1 MPCCSCCASIP
12 IWCLAS
18 TSRIILCWCYALAS
32 SCESISCAVCGS
44 ASSLPRPP
52 IISISPRGCGCRARW
67 QARWARDLP
76 IVSTSPDSKAVS
88 DISGSGV
95 VADRGTGQRPAVY
108 FDGVTNRRHIVDLGF
123 GADLSLL
130 EDGVTV
136 AAWPYDDLR
145 AVDGAQGALRVKN
158 ISGLPLARLDIFDPG
173 AQAEIAARARYLEI
187 GRGGRAHTGRIVAWS
202 LAAIVSIFLVVVY
215 GMPLVAN
222 RLTPLIP
229 LSFDRHLG
237 AMADNQ
243 VRVIFGGR
251 TCTNAEGRAAF
262 SKLVETVRQASH
274 LDVPLQTEV
283 LTSSVPNAFALPGGK
298 LYLLN
303 GLLEKAQSADE
314 LAGVVAHEMGHI
326 SHRDHTRMMIHR
338 GGVSFLIGLLWGD
351 ITGSPAVIFVTRTL
365 FEVSYSREAE
375 KNADDFAIGAMHA
388 LGRSPAPMGELLFR
402 ITGAERSGT
411 VGILASHPLTEDRRE
426 LMRQQ
431 DRPATGPEILSDGE
445 WQALKAI
452 CRPANAR

>member
-1 MPCCSCCASIP
+1 
-12 IWCLAS
+12 
-18 TSRIILCWCYALAS
+18 
-32 SCESISCAVCGS
+32 
-44 ASSLPRPP
+44 
-52 IISISPRGCGCRARW
+52 
-67 QARWARDLP
+67 
-76 IVSTSPDSKAVS
+76 VS
-88 DISGSGV
+88 DTSGPGV
-95 VADRGTGQRPAVY
+95 VAVSGAAPRPAVY

-130 EDGVTV
+130 EGGVTV
-136 AAWPYDDLR
+136 ASWPYDNLR
-145 AVDGAQGALRVKN
+145 AVDGAPGTLRVKN
-158 ISGLPLARLDIFDPG
+158 ISGLPPARLDIFDPG
-173 AQAEIAARARYLEI
+173 AQAKIAARARNLQS
-187 GRGGRAHTGRIVAWS
+187 GRGGGHAHTGRIVAWS

-298 LYLLN
+298 IYLLN
-303 GLLEKAQSADE
+303 GLLQKAQNADE

-326 SHRDHTRMMIHR
+326 GHRDHTRMMIQR
-338 GGVSFLIGLLWGD
+338 GGVSFLVGLLWGD
-351 ITGSPAVIFVTRTL
+351 ITGSAAVIFVTRTL

-402 ITGAERSGT
+402 ITGAERNGA

-431 DRPATGPEILSDGE
+431 DRAATGPEILSDGE

>member
-1 MPCCSCCASIP
+1 M
-12 IWCLAS
+12 
-18 TSRIILCWCYALAS
+18 
-32 SCESISCAVCGS
+32 
-44 ASSLPRPP
+44 
-52 IISISPRGCGCRARW
+52 
-67 QARWARDLP
+67 
-76 IVSTSPDSKAVS
+76 
-88 DISGSGV
+88 
-95 VADRGTGQRPAVY
+95 
-108 FDGVTNRRHIVDLGF
+108 
-123 GADLSLL
+123 
-130 EDGVTV
+130 
-136 AAWPYDDLR
+136 
-145 AVDGAQGALRVKN
+145 RVKN
-158 ISGLPLARLDIFDPG
+158 ISGLPLARIDILDPS
-173 AQAEIAARARYLEI
+173 AQAEIAARARYLQS
-187 GRGGRAHTGRIVAWS
+187 GRGGGHAHTGRIVAWS

-222 RLTPLIP
+222 RLTPLVP

-251 TCTNAEGRAAF
+251 TCTNAQGRAAF

-283 LTSSVPNAFALPGGK
+283 LASSVPNAFALPGGK
-298 LYLLN
+298 IYLLN
-303 GLLEKAQSADE
+303 GLLQKAQNADE

-326 SHRDHTRMMIHR
+326 SHRDHTRMMIQR
-338 GGVSFLIGLLWGD
+338 GGVSFLVGLLWGD
-351 ITGSPAVIFVTRTL
+351 ITGSAAVIFVTRTL

-375 KNADDFAIGAMHA
+375 QNADDFAIGAMHA

-411 VGILASHPLTEDRRE
+411 ISILASHPLTEDRRE
-426 LMRQQ
+426 LMRRE

>member
-1 MPCCSCCASIP
+1 
-12 IWCLAS
+12 
-18 TSRIILCWCYALAS
+18 
-32 SCESISCAVCGS
+32 
-44 ASSLPRPP
+44 
-52 IISISPRGCGCRARW
+52 
-67 QARWARDLP
+67 
-76 IVSTSPDSKAVS
+76 VS
-88 DISGSGV
+88 DTSGSGL
-95 VADRGTGQRPAVY
+95 VADSGAAPRPAVY

-130 EDGVTV
+130 EGGVTV
-136 AAWPYDDLR
+136 ASWPYDNLR
-145 AVDGAQGALRVKN
+145 AVDGAPGTLRVKN
-158 ISGLPLARLDIFDPG
+158 ISGLPPARLDIFDPG
-173 AQAEIAARARYLEI
+173 AQAKIAARARNLQS
-187 GRGGRAHTGRIVAWS
+187 GRGGGHAHTGRIVAWS

-298 LYLLN
+298 IYLLN
-303 GLLEKAQSADE
+303 GLLQKAQNADE

-326 SHRDHTRMMIHR
+326 SHRDHTRMMIQR
-338 GGVSFLIGLLWGD
+338 GGVSFLVGLLWGD
-351 ITGSPAVIFVTRTL
+351 ITGSAAVIFVTRTL

-402 ITGAERSGT
+402 ITGAERNGA

-431 DRPATGPEILSDGE
+431 DRAATGPEILSDGE

>member
-1 MPCCSCCASIP
+1 MSD
-12 IWCLAS
+12 
-18 TSRIILCWCYALAS
+18 TSWS
-32 SCESISCAVCGS
+32 GAVADSG
-44 ASSLPRPP
+44 AGPRP
-52 IISISPRGCGCRARW
+52 
-67 QARWARDLP
+67 
-76 IVSTSPDSKAVS
+76 
-88 DISGSGV
+88 
-95 VADRGTGQRPAVY
+95 ADY
-108 FDGVTNRRHIVDLGF
+108 FDGVTNRRHIVGLGF
-123 GADLSLL
+123 VAELILL
-130 EDGVTV
+130 EGGVAV
-136 AAWPYDDLR
+136 VSWPYDDLR
-145 AVDGAQGALRVKN
+145 AVDSAPGTLRSKN
-158 ISGLPLARLDIFDPG
+158 ISGLPLARLDIFDPS
-173 AQAEIAARARYLEI
+173 AQAEIVARARYLQT
-187 GRGGRAHTGRIVAWS
+187 GRGGGHAHTGRIVAWS
-202 LAAIVSIFLVVVY
+202 LAAIVSIFVVVVY

-243 VRVIFGGR
+243 VRVIFSGR

-298 LYLLN
+298 IYLLN
-303 GLLEKAQSADE
+303 GLLQKAQSADE

-326 SHRDHTRMMIHR
+326 GHRDHTRMMIQR

-351 ITGSPAVIFVTRTL
+351 ITGSAAVIFVTRTM

-375 KNADDFAIGAMHA
+375 QNADAFAIDAMHA

-402 ITGAERSGT
+402 ITGAERSRT
-411 VGILASHPLTEDRRE
+411 IGILASHPLTEDRRE
-426 LMRQQ
+426 LMRRE
-431 DRPATGPEILSDGE
+431 DRPATGPEILSDVE

-452 CRPANAR
+452 CHPANAR

>member
-1 MPCCSCCASIP
+1 
-12 IWCLAS
+12 
-18 TSRIILCWCYALAS
+18 
-32 SCESISCAVCGS
+32 
-44 ASSLPRPP
+44 
-52 IISISPRGCGCRARW
+52 
-67 QARWARDLP
+67 
-76 IVSTSPDSKAVS
+76 VS
-88 DISGSGV
+88 DTSGSGA
-95 VADRGTGQRPAVY
+95 VADSGAGPRPAVY

-123 GADLSLL
+123 DAELSLL
-130 EDGVTV
+130 EGGVTV
-136 AAWPYDDLR
+136 ASWPYDDLR
-145 AVDGAQGALRVKN
+145 AVDSAPGTLRVKN
-158 ISGLPLARLDIFDPG
+158 ISGLPLARLDIFDPS
-173 AQAEIAARARYLEI
+173 AQAEIAARARYLQT
-187 GRGGRAHTGRIVAWS
+187 GRGGGHAHTGRIVAWS

-251 TCTNAEGRAAF
+251 TCTNAEGRSAF

-283 LTSSVPNAFALPGGK
+283 LASSVPNAFALPGGK
-298 LYLLN
+298 IYLLN
-303 GLLEKAQSADE
+303 GLLQKAQSADE

-326 SHRDHTRMMIHR
+326 SHRDHTRMIIQR

-351 ITGSPAVIFVTRTL
+351 ITGSAAVIFVTRTM

-375 KNADDFAIGAMHA
+375 QNADAFAIDAMHA

-402 ITGAERSGT
+402 ITGAERSRT
-411 VGILASHPLTEDRRE
+411 IGILASHPLTEDRRE
-426 LMRQQ
+426 LMRRE
-431 DRPATGPEILSDGE
+431 DRPATGPEILSDVE

>member
-1 MPCCSCCASIP
+1 
-12 IWCLAS
+12 
-18 TSRIILCWCYALAS
+18 
-32 SCESISCAVCGS
+32 
-44 ASSLPRPP
+44 
-52 IISISPRGCGCRARW
+52 
-67 QARWARDLP
+67 
-76 IVSTSPDSKAVS
+76 VS
-88 DISGSGV
+88 DTSGPGV
-95 VADRGTGQRPAVY
+95 VAGSEAAPRPAVY
-108 FDGVTNRRHIVDLGF
+108 FDGVTNRRHIVDLCF

-130 EDGVTV
+130 EGGVTV
-136 AAWPYDDLR
+136 ASWRYDDLR
-145 AVDGAQGALRVKN
+145 AVDGARDTLRVKN
-158 ISGLPLARLDIFDPG
+158 ISGLPLARIDILDPS
-173 AQAEIAARARYLEI
+173 AQAEIAARARYLQS
-187 GRGGRAHTGRIVAWS
+187 GRGGGHAHTGRIVAWS

-222 RLTPLIP
+222 RLTPLVP

-251 TCTNAEGRAAF
+251 TCTNAQGRAAF

-283 LTSSVPNAFALPGGK
+283 LASSVPNAFALPGGK
-298 LYLLN
+298 IYLLN
-303 GLLEKAQSADE
+303 GLLQKAQNADE

-326 SHRDHTRMMIHR
+326 SHRDHTRMMIQR
-338 GGVSFLIGLLWGD
+338 GGVSFLVGLLWGD
-351 ITGSPAVIFVTRTL
+351 ITGSAAVIFVTRTL

-375 KNADDFAIGAMHA
+375 QNADDFAIGAMHA

-411 VGILASHPLTEDRRE
+411 ISILASHPLTEDRRE
-426 LMRQQ
+426 LMRRE

>member
-1 MPCCSCCASIP
+1 
-12 IWCLAS
+12 
-18 TSRIILCWCYALAS
+18 
-32 SCESISCAVCGS
+32 
-44 ASSLPRPP
+44 
-52 IISISPRGCGCRARW
+52 
-67 QARWARDLP
+67 
-76 IVSTSPDSKAVS
+76 
-88 DISGSGV
+88 
-95 VADRGTGQRPAVY
+95 
-108 FDGVTNRRHIVDLGF
+108 VTNRRHIVDLGF

-130 EDGVTV
+130 EGGVTV
-136 AAWPYDDLR
+136 ASWRYDDLR
-145 AVDGAQGALRVKN
+145 AVDGARGTLRVKN
-158 ISGLPLARLDIFDPG
+158 MSGLPLARLDIFDPS
-173 AQAEIAARARYLEI
+173 AQAEIAARARYLQT
-187 GRGGRAHTGRIVAWS
+187 GRGGGHAHTGRIVAWS

-237 AMADNQ
+237 AMANNQ
-243 VRVIFGGR
+243 VRLIFGGR

-298 LYLLN
+298 IYLLN
-303 GLLEKAQSADE
+303 GLLQKAQSADE

-326 SHRDHTRMMIHR
+326 SHRDHTRMMIQR
-338 GGVSFLIGLLWGD
+338 GGVSFLVGLLWGD
-351 ITGSPAVIFVTRTL
+351 ITGSAAVIFVTRTL

-375 KNADDFAIGAMHA
+375 QNADDFAIGAMHA

-402 ITGAERSGT
+402 IAGAERSGT
-411 VGILASHPLTEDRRE
+411 IGILASHPLTEDRRE
-426 LMRQQ
+426 LMRHE

>member
-1 MPCCSCCASIP
+1 M
-12 IWCLAS
+12 
-18 TSRIILCWCYALAS
+18 
-32 SCESISCAVCGS
+32 
-44 ASSLPRPP
+44 
-52 IISISPRGCGCRARW
+52 
-67 QARWARDLP
+67 
-76 IVSTSPDSKAVS
+76 S
-88 DISGSGV
+88 DTSGSGL
-95 VADRGTGQRPAVY
+95 VADSGAAPRPAVY

-130 EDGVTV
+130 EGGVTV
-136 AAWPYDDLR
+136 ASWRCDELR
-145 AVDGAQGALRVKN
+145 AVDGARGTLRVKN

-173 AQAEIAARARYLEI
+173 AQAEIAARARYLQT
-187 GRGGRAHTGRIVAWS
+187 GHGGGHAHTGRTVAWS

-251 TCTNAEGRAAF
+251 TCTNAQGRAAF

-283 LTSSVPNAFALPGGK
+283 LASAIPNAFALPGGK
-298 LYLLN
+298 IYLLN
-303 GLLEKAQSADE
+303 GLLQKAQNADE

-326 SHRDHTRMMIHR
+326 SHRDHTRMMIQR
-338 GGVSFLIGLLWGD
+338 GGVSFLVGLLWGD
-351 ITGSPAVIFVTRTL
+351 ITGSAAVIFVTRTL

>member
-1 MPCCSCCASIP
+1 
-12 IWCLAS
+12 
-18 TSRIILCWCYALAS
+18 
-32 SCESISCAVCGS
+32 
-44 ASSLPRPP
+44 
-52 IISISPRGCGCRARW
+52 
-67 QARWARDLP
+67 
-76 IVSTSPDSKAVS
+76 VS
-88 DISGSGV
+88 DTSGSGL
-95 VADRGTGQRPAVY
+95 VADSGAAPRPAVY
-108 FDGVTNRRHIVDLGF
+108 FDGVTNRRRIVDLGF
-123 GADLSLL
+123 GADLGLR
-130 EDGVTV
+130 EGGVTV
-136 AAWPYDDLR
+136 ASWPYDDLR
-145 AVDGAQGALRVKN
+145 AIDGAPGTLRVKN
-158 ISGLPLARLDIFDPG
+158 ISGLPLARLDIFDRG
-173 AQAEIAARARYLEI
+173 AQAEIAARARYLQS
-187 GRGGRAHTGRIVAWS
+187 GRGGGHAHTGRIVAWS

-298 LYLLN
+298 IYLLN
-303 GLLEKAQSADE
+303 GLLQKAQNADE

-326 SHRDHTRMMIHR
+326 SHRDHTRMMIQR
-338 GGVSFLIGLLWGD
+338 GGVSFLVGLLWGD
-351 ITGSPAVIFVTRTL
+351 ITGSAAVIFVTRTL

-402 ITGAERSGT
+402 ITGAERNGA

-431 DRPATGPEILSDGE
+431 DRTATGPEILSDGE

>member
-1 MPCCSCCASIP
+1 
-12 IWCLAS
+12 
-18 TSRIILCWCYALAS
+18 
-32 SCESISCAVCGS
+32 
-44 ASSLPRPP
+44 
-52 IISISPRGCGCRARW
+52 
-67 QARWARDLP
+67 
-76 IVSTSPDSKAVS
+76 VS
-88 DISGSGV
+88 DTAGPGGV
-95 VADRGTGQRPAVY
+95 AGADPRPAVY

-136 AAWPYDDLR
+136 ASWSYDDLR
-145 AVDGAQGALRVKN
+145 AVDGARGTLRVKN
-158 ISGLPLARLDIFDPG
+158 IRGLPLARLDIFDPS

-187 GRGGRAHTGRIVAWS
+187 GRDGRAHTGRIVAWS

-229 LSFDRHLG
+229 LSFDRDLG

-243 VRVIFGGR
+243 VRGIFGGR

-262 SKLVETVRQASH
+262 SKLVETVREASH
-274 LDVPLQTEV
+274 LDVPLQTQV
-283 LTSSVPNAFALPGGK
+283 LASSVPNAFALPGGK
-298 LYLLN
+298 IYLLN
-303 GLLEKAQSADE
+303 GLLQNAQSADE

-326 SHRDHTRMMIHR
+326 SHRDHTRMMIQR

-351 ITGSPAVIFVTRTL
+351 ITGSTAVIFVTRTM

-375 KNADDFAIGAMHA
+375 QNADAFAIEAMHA

-402 ITGAERSGT
+402 VTGAEGSRT
-411 VGILASHPLTEDRRE
+411 IGILASHPLTEDRRE
-426 LMRQQ
+426 LMRHE
-431 DRPATGPEILSDGE
+431 DRPATGPEILSDVE
-445 WQALKAI
+445 WHALKAI
-452 CRPANAR
+452 CRPANAS